1 MVISFMSTFLG
12 TLKRKNIS
20 PMTSCFI
27 RLLAP
32 QLRLFLLLSFVFA
45 SATIKSQVQYGGS
58 PNWFVNVDD
67 IPSLRLPAIDRAA
80 LDAQDAVTDQYKEAP
95 WRFGVEFAVDI
106 SPSSAGVWSQESRS
120 KVWRMKI
127 ETNDALGL
135 SFFFDQYR
143 LPKGG
148 VLYVWSTD
156 QSDFIGSFD
165 HRNNKDWGSLAVG
178 QTIGT
183 SVVIEYR
190 EPLDAEFTA
199 ELHVSKV
206 IHSYRSIHRYAESV
220 QDRGPYGT
228 SGNCNINVNCPEG
241 APWATESRSVA
252 LIIQGN
258 FAVCTGALVNNTA
271 QDGTPYFLTANHCL
285 GNPNNWTYLF
295 NHEIE
300 GCTGGTNNAPTS
312 DVISGGTL
320 LASNAGSDFA
330 LVELSQAPPASYN
343 VQYSGWD
350 ASGVE
355 PTNLTG
361 IHHPSGDVKK
371 ICFDEDA
378 PSEQNVGGA
387 AVWYISEWEEGVTEP
402 GSSGS
407 PLYDQN
413 HRIVGQ
419 LYGGTAACSGNVN
432 NDEPDWYGRFDVSWD
447 GNSAATRLRD
457 WLDPTNSGAL
467 ILDGWPEGAVAYDV
481 DAGIQVTGIPTDF
494 TCQAEPFIPI
504 VTLTNAGINDLLSV
518 TITYSYNGA
527 ETQTID
533 WSGSLAQYETTEVEL
548 PEFVVIDGDNELVV
562 GAFNPNGIQDENDFN
577 NAASVSFV
585 TSLGPTIDYQL
596 VILLD
601 DYGSEVTWEL
611 KELGQVLYS
620 GGPYEDDIDGTEVQV
635 DLCLAEGCYIF
646 EISDSYGDGLCCEY
660 GEGAWTILDENGATV
675 DSGGEFEDSDQTVFC
690 TNVSDVR
697 EAYQADAPS
706 AFPNPASSF
715 VQLDAPDWI
724 GSDLRAFDGAG
735 KIMTTLRLT
744 NSSTVLDVSNWSAGL
759 YLLSVRHP
767 IYGVHHQRLLVD

>member
-1 MVISFMSTFLG
+1 MLIFASLSNGQVERGGKPSWDIDISSVP
-12 TLKRKNIS
+12 K
-20 PMTSCFI
+20 
-27 RLLAP
+27 
-32 QLRLFLLLSFVFA
+32 LRLS
-45 SATIKSQVQYGGS
+45 
-58 PNWFVNVDD
+58 
-67 IPSLRLPAIDRAA
+67 AIDQTL
-80 LDAQDAVTDQYKEAP
+80 LDSQDVVTDQFKEAP
-95 WRFGVEFAVDI
+95 WRFGVEFDVDI
-106 SPSSAGVWSQESRS
+106 NPEVDGLWTLESGKR
-120 KVWRMKI
+120 VWRIQVEAK
-127 ETNDALGL
+127 EALGL
-135 SFFFDQYR
+135 SFFFDKFR

-148 VLYVWSTD
+148 RLFIWNEERT
-156 QSDFIGSFD
+156 DFIGSFD

-178 QTIGT
+178 QTVGT

-190 EPLDAEFTA
+190 EPYDAEFPA
-199 ELHVSKV
+199 ELHVSKA

-220 QDRGPYGT
+220 QNRGPYGT

-241 APWATESRSVA
+241 AAWSTESRSVA

-330 LVELSQAPPASYN
+330 LVELSETPPAAYD

-355 PTNLTG
+355 PVNLTG

-378 PSEQNVGGA
+378 PSEQNTGGA

-419 LYGGTAACSGNVN
+419 LYGGTAACAGNVN
-432 NDEPDWYGRFDVSWD
+432 NGEPDWYGRFDVSWD
-447 GNSAATRLRD
+447 GSSAATRLRD
-457 WLDPTNSGAL
+457 WLDPINSGSL

-494 TCQAEPFIPI
+494 ACGAEPFTPN
-504 VTLTNAGINDLLSV
+504 VTLTNAGVNELISV
-518 TITYSYNGA
+518 TITYAYNGS
-527 ETQTID
+527 ESQTID
-533 WSGSLAQYETTEVEL
+533 WSGSLDQFETTVVEL
-548 PEFVVIDGDNELVV
+548 PEFVVIDGNNQLVV
-562 GAFNPNGIQDENDFN
+562 EATNPNGMLDENDFN
-577 NAASVSFV
+577 NAATVSFV

-611 KELGQVLYS
+611 KELGQVLYN
-620 GGPYEDDIDGTEVQV
+620 GGPYDDDIDGTEVQV
-635 DLCLAEGCYIF
+635 DLCLADGCYIF

-660 GEGAWTILDENGATV
+660 GEGAWTIFDESGALV
-675 DSGGEFEDSDQTVFC
+675 NSGGEFEDFDQAIFC
-690 TNVSDVR
+690 TNVSEVL
-697 EAYQADAPS
+697 EASQADAPKV
-706 AFPNPASSF
+706 FPNPATSS
-715 VQLDAPDWI
+715 VQLDAQEWI
-724 GSDLRAFDGAG
+724 GAELRVFDGSG
-735 KIMTTLRLT
+735 KTMSIVRLT
-744 NSSTVLDVSNWSAGL
+744 DALTVLNVSNWSAGF
-759 YLLSVRHP
+759 YVLSMRHP
-767 IYGVHHQRLLVD
+767 ALGVYHQRLLVD

>member
-1 MVISFMSTFLG
+1 MSIKKLKKIFSLMFNIQIASIQRILC
-12 TLKRKNIS
+12 TLMLI
-20 PMTSCFI
+20 
-27 RLLAP
+27 A
-32 QLRLFLLLSFVFA
+32 FVA
-45 SATIKSQVQYGGS
+45 SSIEVTSQVSQGGK
-58 PNWFVNVDD
+58 PNWNVNEES
-67 IPSLRLPAIDRAA
+67 IPALRMPAIDREA
-80 LDAQDAVTDQYKEAP
+80 LETQDAITDQYKEAP
-95 WRFGVEFAVDI
+95 WRFGVEFDVDI
-106 SPSSAGVWSQESRS
+106 DLQSEGVWTEEFNVR
-120 KVWRMKI
+120 VWRLRI
-127 ETNDALGL
+127 DASDALGL
-135 SFFFDQYR
+135 SFFFDEYR

-148 VLYVWSTD
+148 ELFIWNVNRT
-156 QSDFIGSFD
+156 DFIGSFD
-165 HRNNKDWGSLAVG
+165 HRNNKEWGSLAVG
-178 QTIGT
+178 QTVGT

-190 EPLDAEFTA
+190 EPLIVDFEV

-220 QDRGPYGT
+220 QNRGPYGT
-228 SGNCNINVNCPEG
+228 SGNCNININCPEG
-241 APWATESRSVA
+241 AAWSTESKSVA

-330 LVELSQAPPASYN
+330 LVELSETPPAAYD

-355 PTNLTG
+355 PVNLTG

-378 PSEQNVGGA
+378 PSEQNTGGA
-387 AVWYISEWEEGVTEP
+387 AVWFISEWEEGVTEP

-432 NDEPDWYGRFDVSWD
+432 NGEPDWYGRFDVSWD
-447 GNSAATRLRD
+447 GSSAATRLRD
-457 WLDPTNSGAL
+457 WLDPTNSGSL

-494 TCQAEPFIPI
+494 ACGAEPFTPN
-504 VTLTNAGINDLLSV
+504 VTLTNAGINELVSV
-518 TITYSYNGA
+518 TITYAYNGA
-527 ETQTID
+527 ESQTIN
-533 WSGSLAQYETTEVEL
+533 WSGSLAQFETAVVEL
-548 PEFVVIDGDNELVV
+548 PEFVVIDGDNQLVV
-562 GAFNPNGIQDENDFN
+562 GAMNPNGTLDENDFN
-577 NAASVSFV
+577 NAATVSFV

-611 KELGQVLYS
+611 KELGQVLFT
-620 GGPYEDDIDGTEVQV
+620 GGPYDDDIDGTEVQV
-635 DLCLAEGCYIF
+635 DLCLADGCYIF

-660 GEGAWTILDENGATV
+660 GEGAWTILDENGALV
-675 DSGGEFEDSDQTVFC
+675 DSGGEFEDFDQAIFC
-690 TNVSDVR
+690 TDVSEVL
-697 EAYQADAPS
+697 EAIQSNAPKV
-706 AFPNPASSF
+706 FPNPATAS
-715 VQLDAPDWI
+715 VQLDALDWV
-724 GSDLRAFDGAG
+724 GSDLQVIDGLG
-735 KIMTTLRLT
+735 KVMSTVRLT
-744 NSSTVLDVSNWSAGL
+744 DAMTVLDVSNWSPGF
-759 YLLSVRHP
+759 YLLSMRHH
-767 IYGVHHQRLLVD
+767 ILGVCHLRLLVD

>member
-1 MVISFMSTFLG
+1 MFASLSNGQVERGGKPSWDIDISTVP
-12 TLKRKNIS
+12 K
-20 PMTSCFI
+20 
-27 RLLAP
+27 
-32 QLRLFLLLSFVFA
+32 LRLS
-45 SATIKSQVQYGGS
+45 
-58 PNWFVNVDD
+58 
-67 IPSLRLPAIDRAA
+67 AIDQTL
-80 LDAQDAVTDQYKEAP
+80 LDSQDVVTDQFKEAP
-95 WRFGVEFAVDI
+95 WRFGVEFDVDI
-106 SPSSAGVWSQESRS
+106 NPEVDGLWTLESGKR
-120 KVWRMKI
+120 VWRIQVEAK
-127 ETNDALGL
+127 EALGL
-135 SFFFDQYR
+135 SFFFDQFR

-148 VLYVWSTD
+148 RLFIWNEQRT
-156 QSDFIGSFD
+156 DFIGSFD

-178 QTIGT
+178 QTVGT

-190 EPLDAEFTA
+190 EPYDAEFPA
-199 ELHVSKV
+199 ELHVSKA

-220 QDRGPYGT
+220 QNRGPYGT

-241 APWATESRSVA
+241 APWSTESRSVA

-330 LVELSQAPPASYN
+330 LVELSETPPAAYD

-355 PTNLTG
+355 PVNLTG

-378 PSEQNVGGA
+378 PSEQNTGGA

-419 LYGGTAACSGNVN
+419 LYGGTAACAGNVN
-432 NDEPDWYGRFDVSWD
+432 NGEPDWYGRFDVSWD
-447 GNSAATRLRD
+447 GSSAATRLRD
-457 WLDPTNSGAL
+457 WLDPINSGSL

-494 TCQAEPFIPI
+494 ACGAEPFTPN
-504 VTLTNAGINDLLSV
+504 VTLTNAGVNELISV
-518 TITYSYNGA
+518 TITYAYNGS
-527 ETQTID
+527 ESQTID
-533 WSGSLAQYETTEVEL
+533 WSGSLDQFETTVVEL
-548 PEFVVIDGDNELVV
+548 PEFVVIDGNNQLVV
-562 GAFNPNGIQDENDFN
+562 EATNPNGMLDENDFN
-577 NAASVSFV
+577 NAATVSFV

-611 KELGQVLYS
+611 KELGQVLYN
-620 GGPYEDDIDGTEVQV
+620 GGPYDDDIDGTEVQV
-635 DLCLAEGCYIF
+635 DLCLADGCYIF

-660 GEGAWTILDENGATV
+660 GEGAWTIFDESGALV
-675 DSGGEFEDSDQTVFC
+675 DSGGEFEDFDQAIFC
-690 TNVSDVR
+690 TNVSEVL
-697 EAYQADAPS
+697 EASQADAPKV
-706 AFPNPASSF
+706 FPNPATSS
-715 VQLDAPDWI
+715 VQLDAQEWI
-724 GSDLRAFDGAG
+724 GAELRVFDGSG
-735 KIMTTLRLT
+735 KTMSIVRLT
-744 NSSTVLDVSNWSAGL
+744 DALTVLNVSNWSAGF
-759 YLLSVRHP
+759 YVLSMRHP
-767 IYGVHHQRLLVD
+767 VLGVYHQRLLVD

>member
-1 MVISFMSTFLG
+1 MFASLSNGQVERGGKPSWDIDISTVP
-12 TLKRKNIS
+12 K
-20 PMTSCFI
+20 
-27 RLLAP
+27 
-32 QLRLFLLLSFVFA
+32 LRLS
-45 SATIKSQVQYGGS
+45 
-58 PNWFVNVDD
+58 
-67 IPSLRLPAIDRAA
+67 AIDQTL
-80 LDAQDAVTDQYKEAP
+80 LDSQDVVTDQFKEAP
-95 WRFGVEFAVDI
+95 WRFGVEFDVDI
-106 SPSSAGVWSQESRS
+106 NPEVDGLWTLESGKR
-120 KVWRMKI
+120 VWRIQVEAK
-127 ETNDALGL
+127 EALGL
-135 SFFFDQYR
+135 SFFFDQFR

-148 VLYVWSTD
+148 RLFIWNEQRT
-156 QSDFIGSFD
+156 DFIGSFD

-178 QTIGT
+178 QTVGT

-190 EPLDAEFTA
+190 EPYDAEFPA
-199 ELHVSKV
+199 ELHVSKA

-220 QDRGPYGT
+220 QNRGPYGT

-241 APWATESRSVA
+241 APWSTESRSVA

-330 LVELSQAPPASYN
+330 LVELSETPPAAYD

-355 PTNLTG
+355 PVNLTG

-378 PSEQNVGGA
+378 PSEQNTGGA

-419 LYGGTAACSGNVN
+419 LYGGTAACAGNVN
-432 NDEPDWYGRFDVSWD
+432 NGEPDWYGRFDVSWD
-447 GNSAATRLRD
+447 GSSAATRLRD
-457 WLDPTNSGAL
+457 WLDPINSGSL

-494 TCQAEPFIPI
+494 ACGAEPFTPN
-504 VTLTNAGINDLLSV
+504 VTLTNAGVNELISV
-518 TITYSYNGA
+518 TITYAYNGS
-527 ETQTID
+527 ESQTID
-533 WSGSLAQYETTEVEL
+533 WSGSLDQFESTVVEL
-548 PEFVVIDGDNELVV
+548 PEFVVIDGNNQLVV
-562 GAFNPNGIQDENDFN
+562 EATNPNGMLDENDFN
-577 NAASVSFV
+577 NAATVSFV

-611 KELGQVLYS
+611 KELGQVLYN
-620 GGPYEDDIDGTEVQV
+620 GGPYDDDIDGTEVQV
-635 DLCLAEGCYIF
+635 DLCLADGCYIF

-660 GEGAWTILDENGATV
+660 GEGAWTIFDESGALV
-675 DSGGEFEDSDQTVFC
+675 DSGGEFEDFDQAIFC
-690 TNVSDVR
+690 TNVSEVL
-697 EAYQADAPS
+697 EASQADAPKV
-706 AFPNPASSF
+706 FPNPATSS
-715 VQLDAPDWI
+715 VQLDAQEWI
-724 GSDLRAFDGAG
+724 GAELRVFDGSG
-735 KIMTTLRLT
+735 KTMSIVRLT
-744 NSSTVLDVSNWSAGL
+744 DALTVLNVSNWSAGF
-759 YLLSVRHP
+759 YVLSMRHP
-767 IYGVHHQRLLVD
+767 VLGVYHQRLLVD